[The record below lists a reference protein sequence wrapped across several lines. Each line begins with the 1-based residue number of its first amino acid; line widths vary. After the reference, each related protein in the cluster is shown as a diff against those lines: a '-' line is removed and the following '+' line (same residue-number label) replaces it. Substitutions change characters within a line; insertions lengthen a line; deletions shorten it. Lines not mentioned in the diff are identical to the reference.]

1 MGWWMTS
8 REAIEMPTAIEIFKL
23 LPKTNCGECG
33 FPTCLAF
40 AMQLANQKVKLE
52 DCPYVSS
59 EAKTSL
65 EASAAPPIRLVKIGT
80 GENAVEI
87 GDETELFRHEKKFF
101 HPIAYAL
108 AVSDSLPDEGLMGK
122 VKEAHSL
129 QFERVGQM
137 MVMDMIAIRNDSGDP
152 SRFASAVEQVS
163 SATDLPLILFSKD
176 AAAMREGASKVADSS
191 PLLHCA
197 DGSNAEEMADVA
209 KDLSCPLVVRSED
222 GLNALAGLVERVKG
236 CGVED
241 IVLDFAPKSLK
252 ELLEN
257 NFIIRKHSVKK
268 TFRGLGYPT
277 ITDSSG
283 SEKALAM
290 GLIATMK
297 YGGIVVFDE
306 LSPEHALPLYVLR
319 QNIFTDPQVPIQVKP
334 DIYPIGNPSEDSPL
348 MFTTNFSLTY
358 FTVVG
363 DIEKSKMPVWLQVV
377 DTEGLSVMTAFAA
390 GKLTPESVAK
400 ALSDSGAYE
409 KSKSGKIIIP
419 GMVTRMSGK
428 LEELTELD
436 VIVGPRE
443 SSGIP
448 KLLKSL

>member
-1 MGWWMTS
+1 
-8 REAIEMPTAIEIFKL
+8 MPTAIEIFKL
-23 LPKTNCGECG
+23 LPKTNCGDCG

-40 AMQLANQKVKLE
+40 AMQLANQKVKLDE
-52 DCPYVSS
+52 CPFVSDD
-59 EAKTSL
+59 AKTSL
-65 EASAAPPIRLVKIGT
+65 ETSAAPPIRLIKIGT
-80 GENAVEI
+80 GDGTVEI
-87 GDETELFRHEKKFF
+87 GDETELYRHEKKFF
-101 HPIAYAL
+101 HPVAYAL
-108 AVSDSLPDEGLMGK
+108 SISDSLSEDDIKARVEN
-122 VKEAHSL
+122 ANAL

-137 MVMDMIAIRNDSGDP
+137 MIMDMVAIRNDSGDAAK
-152 SRFASAVEQVS
+152 FALAVELAS
-163 SATDLPLILFSKD
+163 SHTEKPLILFSD
-176 AAAMREGASKVADSS
+176 YTGAMRDAGSKVADRK

-197 DGSNAEEMADVA
+197 TTENAEEMAAVA
-209 KDLSCPLVVRSED
+209 KEFSCPLVVKSENGLD
-222 GLNALAGLVERVKG
+222 GLADLVEKVKS

-241 IVLDFAPKSLK
+241 MVLDLSSKSPKDV
-252 ELLEN
+252 LEKN
-257 NFIIRKHSVKK
+257 TIVRKHSVKK

-277 ITDSSG
+277 MLDTSG

-306 LSPEHALPLYVLR
+306 LTPEHALPLYVLR

-334 DIYPIGNPSEDSPL
+334 DIYPINNPGEDAPL

-363 DIEKSKMPVWLQVV
+363 DIEKSKVPVWLQVV

-390 GKLTPESVAK
+390 GKLTPEGVAK
-400 ALSDSGAYE
+400 ELSDSGAYQ
-409 KSKSGKIIIP
+409 KSKSGKIVIP

-428 LEELTELD
+428 LEELTDLK

>member
-1 MGWWMTS
+1 
-8 REAIEMPTAIEIFKL
+8 MPTAIEIFKL

-40 AMQLANQKVKLE
+40 AMQLANQKVKLDE
-52 DCPYVSS
+52 CPYVSDN
-59 EAKTSL
+59 AKASL
-65 EASAAPPIRLVKIGT
+65 EASAAPPIRLIKIGT
-80 GENAVEI
+80 GDGTVEI

-101 HPIAYAL
+101 HPVAYAL
-108 AVSDSLPDEGLMGK
+108 SVSDSLSEDDVKAK
-122 VKEAHSL
+122 VEKANAL

-137 MVMDMIAIRNDSGDP
+137 MIMDMVAIRNDSGDAAK
-152 SRFASAVEQVS
+152 FASAVEIAS
-163 SATDLPLILFSKD
+163 SATEKPLILLSND
-176 AAAMREGASKVADSS
+176 AGAMSDAASKVASRK

-197 DGSNAEEMADVA
+197 THENAEDMAAVA
-209 KDLSCPLVVRSED
+209 KELTCPLVVKSENGLD
-222 GLNALAGLVERVKG
+222 GLADLVVTVKG

-241 IVLDFAPKSLK
+241 MVLDFSPKSLK
-252 ELLEN
+252 DLLEKN
-257 NFIIRKHSVKK
+257 TIIRKHSVKK

-277 ITDSSG
+277 MVDTSG
-283 SEKALAM
+283 SDKALAM

-297 YGGIVVFDE
+297 YGSIVVFDE
-306 LSPEHALPLYVLR
+306 LAPEHALPLYVLR

-334 DIYPIGNPSEDSPL
+334 DIYPINNPGEDAPL

-358 FTVVG
+358 FTVMG
-363 DIEKSKMPVWLQVV
+363 DIEKSKVPVWLQVV

-390 GKLTPESVAK
+390 GKLTPETVAK
-400 ALSDSGAYE
+400 ALSDSDAYQ
-409 KSKSGKIIIP
+409 KSKNGKIIIP

-428 LEELTELD
+428 LEELTDLK
-436 VIVGPRE
+436 VVVGPRE